1 MRNAALKADFKHV
14 VLLRSESKL
23 SLRGFVFVEQDMAL
37 GVSHLLLQ
45 THTET
50 ATSNVQTIF
59 DNKNRNKLLKVCS
72 KYKYCMIHTSAVLLP
87 RLLKVLQP
95 SNWYYRHVH

>member
-50 ATSNVQTIF
+50 TTSNVQTIF
-59 DNKNRNKLLKVCS
+59 DHKNRNKLLKVCS
-72 KYKYCMIHTSAVLLP
+72 
-87 RLLKVLQP
+87 
-95 SNWYYRHVH
+95 

>member
-23 SLRGFVFVEQDMAL
+23 SLCGFVFVEQDMAL

-50 ATSNVQTIF
+50 TTSNVQTIF
-59 DNKNRNKLLKVCS
+59 DHNKVRF

-95 SNWYYRHVH
+95 SNWY

>member
-23 SLRGFVFVEQDMAL
+23 SLCGFVFVEQDMAL

-50 ATSNVQTIF
+50 TTSNVQTIF
-59 DNKNRNKLLKVCS
+59 DHENRNKLLKVCS
-72 KYKYCMIHTSAVLLP
+72 
-87 RLLKVLQP
+87 
-95 SNWYYRHVH
+95 